1 MVYEPGEQ
9 LGHTQVLPVT
19 SMTSKSWWIADSDSG
34 SCDGCTRFLSQV
46 SRPSRPEAEFATLCP
61 GLSRDR
67 RYARKTILGNHL
79 GVLNQRL
86 VAHFAVPFSVFAGDI
101 FVYQAHKDEIQDRI
115 WEALAKEAPGVRDF
129 GTTDPC
135 DST

>member
-1 MVYEPGEQ
+1 MDAPG
-9 LGHTQVLPVT
+9 
-19 SMTSKSWWIADSDSG
+19 
-34 SCDGCTRFLSQV
+34 LSQV

-61 GLSRDR
+61 GLSRGSTIMLG
-67 RYARKTILGNHL
+67 TILGNHL

-86 VAHFAVPFSVFAGDI
+86 RSALAVPFSVFAGDI

-115 WEALAKEAPGVRDF
+115 WGGSCKGGTGVRDF